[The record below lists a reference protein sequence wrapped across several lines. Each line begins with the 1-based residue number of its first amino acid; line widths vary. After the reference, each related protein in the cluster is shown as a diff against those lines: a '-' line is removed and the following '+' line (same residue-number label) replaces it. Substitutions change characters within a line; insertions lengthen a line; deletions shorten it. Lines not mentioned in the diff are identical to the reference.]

1 MKEMII
7 RLSEAHEDAEI
18 LEVNKVTDQEY
29 FASVSVR
36 MLAKKIND
44 YLQGPYRQDRVKP
57 TLLDNSIIA
66 ASSDFGSIM
75 INQPEHV
82 RIVVYQEKAY
92 KIHFPNALYIMYKT
106 SNTVNG
112 IKAFSYKKFED
123 LETQLYRYPMPNMLG
138 GNMICIGSAPCKIK
152 DNDYVAALENIIF
165 TQYTH
170 STVNNIKSF
179 KNTVGYFEYL
189 VKNEFPYDLLI
200 SDNKMLKDEVA

>member
-1 MKEMII
+1 MII
-7 RLSEAHEDAEI
+7 RLSEANEDAEI

-29 FASVSVR
+29 FASISLR
-36 MLAKKIND
+36 MLLKKINE
-44 YLQGPYRQDRVKP
+44 YLQRPYKQDRVKP
-57 TLLDNSIIA
+57 TLLDKSIIA
-66 ASSDFGSIM
+66 ASSDFESIM

-92 KIHFPNALYIMYKT
+92 KIHFPNALYIMYKNA
-106 SNTVNG
+106 NTVNG
-112 IKAFSYKKFED
+112 IKAFAYKQFEG

-170 STVNNIKSF
+170 STVNNMKSF
-179 KNTVGYFEYL
+179 KNTVDYFRYL
-189 VKNEFPYDLLI
+189 EKNAFPYNLLI
-200 SDNKMLKDEVA
+200 SDNKVLKDEVA